1 MTKTKNWLITALV
14 LIIVGIA
21 GFTGVMMKL
30 NWNFTAL
37 STTRYET
44 DTTIVDTDYKNISV
58 KADTASVEFVLSSD
72 SKVVCYESENQ
83 KHSVKVKDNTLF
95 IELVDERKWYEHIG
109 INFTS
114 PKITVYLPK
123 TQYASL
129 FIDESTGDI
138 KIPKVNQ
145 KYGRNGALGEKEH
158 FQLEIRGL
166 HHHLAAMSYILRNPL
181 HHGIAPIPYAY
192 PHSSVN
198 VIFQHEMGKSNTDI
212 LIPEKSYYKHIGRRA
227 AYPDTYKMNDKGMF
241 LRESVLDIVQVEN
254 MFATPR
260 SFDYYMGRK
269 TSEDWHKEQS
279 KDNIDNPPVK
289 LEAIEYGVNSHSLE
303 RMLINENGRCDYR
316 KMSDID
322 VCTVVDHQI
331 LPSIGKSSVYQLTS
345 KEKEGIAEILFK
357 TYHIGSD
364 MIRRCLVMKR

>member
-1 MTKTKNWLITALV
+1 MKKSYHLCLSAGDEIMFRDLEDYRRSFNCFAIALYKT
-14 LIIVGIA
+14 G
-21 GFTGVMMKL
+21 
-30 NWNFTAL
+30 
-37 STTRYET
+37 
-44 DTTIVDTDYKNISV
+44 
-58 KADTASVEFVLSSD
+58 
-72 SKVVCYESENQ
+72 
-83 KHSVKVKDNTLF
+83 
-95 IELVDERKWYEHIG
+95 
-109 INFTS
+109 
-114 PKITVYLPK
+114 
-123 TQYASL
+123 
-129 FIDESTGDI
+129 STGLVEAFMSNHFHLMIQTED
-138 KIPKVNQ
+138 PKEFMYNMRQPYSKYFNQ

-289 LEAIEYGVNSHSLE
+289 LETIEYGVNSHSLE

-322 VCTVVDHQI
+322 VCTLVDHQI

>member
-1 MTKTKNWLITALV
+1 MKKSYHLCLSAGDEIMFRDLEDYRRGFNCFAIALYKT
-14 LIIVGIA
+14 G
-21 GFTGVMMKL
+21 
-30 NWNFTAL
+30 
-37 STTRYET
+37 
-44 DTTIVDTDYKNISV
+44 
-58 KADTASVEFVLSSD
+58 
-72 SKVVCYESENQ
+72 
-83 KHSVKVKDNTLF
+83 
-95 IELVDERKWYEHIG
+95 
-109 INFTS
+109 
-114 PKITVYLPK
+114 
-123 TQYASL
+123 
-129 FIDESTGDI
+129 STGLVEAFMSNHFHLMIQTED
-138 KIPKVNQ
+138 PKDFMYNMRQPYSKYFNQ

-322 VCTVVDHQI
+322 VCTLVDHQI

-345 KEKEGIAEILFK
+345 EEKEGIAEILFK

>member
-1 MTKTKNWLITALV
+1 MKKSYHLCLSAGDEIMFRDLEDYRRGFNCFAIALYKT
-14 LIIVGIA
+14 G
-21 GFTGVMMKL
+21 
-30 NWNFTAL
+30 
-37 STTRYET
+37 
-44 DTTIVDTDYKNISV
+44 
-58 KADTASVEFVLSSD
+58 
-72 SKVVCYESENQ
+72 
-83 KHSVKVKDNTLF
+83 
-95 IELVDERKWYEHIG
+95 
-109 INFTS
+109 
-114 PKITVYLPK
+114 
-123 TQYASL
+123 
-129 FIDESTGDI
+129 STGLVEAFMSNHFHLMIQTED
-138 KIPKVNQ
+138 PKEFMYNMRQPYSKYFNQ

-322 VCTVVDHQI
+322 VCTLVDHQI

-364 MIRRCLVMKR
+364 MIWRCLVMKR

>member
-1 MTKTKNWLITALV
+1 MKKSYHLCLSAGDEIMFRDLEDYRRGFNCFAIALYKT
-14 LIIVGIA
+14 G
-21 GFTGVMMKL
+21 
-30 NWNFTAL
+30 
-37 STTRYET
+37 
-44 DTTIVDTDYKNISV
+44 
-58 KADTASVEFVLSSD
+58 
-72 SKVVCYESENQ
+72 
-83 KHSVKVKDNTLF
+83 
-95 IELVDERKWYEHIG
+95 
-109 INFTS
+109 
-114 PKITVYLPK
+114 
-123 TQYASL
+123 
-129 FIDESTGDI
+129 STGLVEAFMSNHFHLMIQTED
-138 KIPKVNQ
+138 PKEFMYNMRQPYSKYFNQ

-316 KMSDID
+316 NMSDID

>member
-1 MTKTKNWLITALV
+1 MKKSYHLCLSAGDEIMFRDLEDYRRGFNCFAIALYKT
-14 LIIVGIA
+14 G
-21 GFTGVMMKL
+21 
-30 NWNFTAL
+30 
-37 STTRYET
+37 
-44 DTTIVDTDYKNISV
+44 
-58 KADTASVEFVLSSD
+58 
-72 SKVVCYESENQ
+72 
-83 KHSVKVKDNTLF
+83 
-95 IELVDERKWYEHIG
+95 
-109 INFTS
+109 
-114 PKITVYLPK
+114 
-123 TQYASL
+123 
-129 FIDESTGDI
+129 STGLVEAFMSNHFHLMIQTED
-138 KIPKVNQ
+138 PKEFMYNMRQPYSKYFNQ

-331 LPSIGKSSVYQLTS
+331 LPSIGRSSVYQLTS

>member
-1 MTKTKNWLITALV
+1 MKKSYHLCLSAGDEIMFRDLEDYRRGFNCFAIALYKT
-14 LIIVGIA
+14 G
-21 GFTGVMMKL
+21 
-30 NWNFTAL
+30 
-37 STTRYET
+37 
-44 DTTIVDTDYKNISV
+44 
-58 KADTASVEFVLSSD
+58 
-72 SKVVCYESENQ
+72 
-83 KHSVKVKDNTLF
+83 
-95 IELVDERKWYEHIG
+95 
-109 INFTS
+109 
-114 PKITVYLPK
+114 
-123 TQYASL
+123 
-129 FIDESTGDI
+129 STGLVEAFMSNHFHLMIQTED
-138 KIPKVNQ
+138 PKEFMYNMRQPYSKYFNQ

-345 KEKEGIAEILFK
+345 KEKEGIAEILFT

>member
-1 MTKTKNWLITALV
+1 MKKSYHLCLSAGDEIMFRDLEDYRRGFNCFAIALYKT
-14 LIIVGIA
+14 G
-21 GFTGVMMKL
+21 
-30 NWNFTAL
+30 
-37 STTRYET
+37 
-44 DTTIVDTDYKNISV
+44 
-58 KADTASVEFVLSSD
+58 
-72 SKVVCYESENQ
+72 
-83 KHSVKVKDNTLF
+83 
-95 IELVDERKWYEHIG
+95 
-109 INFTS
+109 
-114 PKITVYLPK
+114 
-123 TQYASL
+123 
-129 FIDESTGDI
+129 STGLVEAFMSNHFHLMIQTED
-138 KIPKVNQ
+138 PKDFMYNMRQPYSKYFNQ

-269 TSEDWHKEQS
+269 TSEDWYKEQS

-322 VCTVVDHQI
+322 VCTLVDHQI

-345 KEKEGIAEILFK
+345 EEKEGIAEILFK